1 MGDTCL
7 ISCHQLDVMKAM
19 EQEASTSFLAQ
30 LTEIHLKDKC
40 TALHS
45 IQNDGN
51 AFHIY

>member
-1 MGDTCL
+1 
-7 ISCHQLDVMKAM
+7 MKAM

-30 LTEIHLKDKC
+30 LIEIHLKYKY